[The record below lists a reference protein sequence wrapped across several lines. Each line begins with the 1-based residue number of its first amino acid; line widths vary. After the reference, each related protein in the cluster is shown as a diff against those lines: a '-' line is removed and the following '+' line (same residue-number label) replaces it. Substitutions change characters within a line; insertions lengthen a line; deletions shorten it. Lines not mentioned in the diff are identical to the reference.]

1 MSKKNKPSMILKAT
15 ASFGTS
21 SASAELKVYD
31 RYDFI
36 PVVTIN
42 EDEKGENII
51 YSTEECTECNKDKLD
66 LGEGF
71 TENLQDYLVPEIVI
85 AKNSVSKIPLK
96 ILQGHDP
103 FGFQDNDGIVE
114 FSSSNSK
121 VTIMPKSKK
130 VSYSDKIEIEIK
142 HTLGRGEKF
151 SIDIKGKDDDDD
163 SFESSD
169 TIVTSGKLNVSV
181 IQKDVFMEDEAQRV
195 IDEIL
200 FIAPFADNETAPE
213 YDENYCMQAAERS
226 VSELFQN
233 YIDFYSVDRSHKHRN
248 KIGFSGKNAID
259 RGNKFNSLGYVKV
272 KFEYDSYKID
282 HSKRKSIIDTKSYKK
297 VRYDILELKNNN
309 LQDFFN
315 KQVSKNIGFHIFYF
329 AITSGFHTL
338 MLIIN
343 NTDPCNS
350 TYTIYD
356 QHGETSSKGFFKD
369 ISEGIKK
376 QTCWTF
382 ANTCLNRY
390 NSHLKNN
397 NKKHLQWDSTE
408 TTLWKMQR
416 K

>member
-1 MSKKNKPSMILKAT
+1 MSKKNKPAMILKAI

-21 SASAELKVYD
+21 SASAELKLYD

-130 VSYSDKIEIEIK
+130 VSYGDKIEIEIK

-163 SFESSD
+163 NFESSD
-169 TIVTSGKLNVSV
+169 TIVISGKLNISV
-181 IQKDVFMEDEAQRV
+181 IDKDVFMEDEAQRG
-195 IDEIL
+195 IDDIL
-200 FIAPFADNETAPE
+200 FVEKQYEKRPSTGE
-213 YDENYCMQAAERS
+213 YSINYCIQSADRFLGKVVE
-226 VSELFQN
+226 N
-233 YIDFYSVDRSHKHRN
+233 TTNFYTYDDTAN
-248 KIGFSGKNAID
+248 KRIYTPSLENAII
-259 RGNKFNSLGYVKV
+259 RAKKIKTLGYGKIFKEFDGSIFALKEEKV
-272 KFEYDSYKID
+272 KDKYGNNPS
-282 HSKRKSIIDTKSYKK
+282 R
-297 VRYDILELKNNN
+297 ILSLKANNGIN
-309 LQDFFN
+309 DFFN
-315 KQVSKNIGFHIFYF
+315 QQVSNRIGFHIFYLS
-329 AITSGFHTL
+329 IVEGFHTL
-338 MLIIN
+338 IIVVD
-343 NTDPCNS
+343 NTEPCS
-350 TYTIYD
+350 PKYEIYD
-356 QHGETSSKGFFKD
+356 EEGLSSSKGALNTIAD
-369 ISEGIKK
+369 GILGQSQWVYSWAKP
-376 QTCWTF
+376 
-382 ANTCLNRY
+382 RY
-390 NSHLKNN
+390 GYWAKLRVSILKF
-397 NKKHLQWDSTE
+397 
-408 TTLWKMQR
+408 QR